1 MRRLLTITLL
11 LCAALLANAADD
23 LVWRFDTDGDLEG
36 WTPANFES
44 VEVRDGALR
53 GLTRYDAMLTS
64 PVLNIDASDYAMV
77 EFRVSSTLSG
87 GGEVFWH
94 GPEGRFS
101 DEMMQRHS
109 TIASD
114 HPRVYRS
121 MLGGTP
127 GWTGTIERIRL
138 DLLNPEGA
146 EIALD
151 YVRLTNPP
159 KSVVPN
165 ASFENDFDGDGIPDG
180 WTIDAAEGGSVPENI
195 SQGDRSLMLRAAA
208 PDNRV
213 ARATVSTPINRTGLY
228 RFNATITST
237 QGTARELAAELR
249 FLDVF
254 GEPLP
259 DGRVRLTAGPANAEG
274 RRSISGEF
282 TTPELAAT
290 ADLSLIADGGNARV
304 WWDDVRLE
312 HLVDTP
318 AACEAPMEN
327 WDAQWIWAAE
337 TRGQDDTAAYLRRSF
352 ELPVAPERVT
362 SAKLQVTADDTYQ
375 LWLNGQKL
383 SESLDMDGWRTP
395 EIVDLQPY
403 LVRGTNVL
411 AIEARDVSSAEG
423 VLVEGA
429 IFWRNGLVTLRT
441 DDSWRAV
448 GEAPDGWLEPAFD
461 AGAWPQASV
470 IATAGSL
477 PWGALPYQ
485 YFGEREQV
493 TLISSNVPAQIS
505 AGGQFRVSAVI
516 SHLPETAQANPVRLA
531 LLRDGTEFVCWT
543 RLVSEITRT
552 IPPDEDDPD
561 GVPTVRVGPIRVE
574 LSRFVPPGTYDVLLG
589 FPRMNYVDRD
599 DAIIGTV
606 VVRPPSAPEQRPAV
620 RVAQHNGVPTL
631 MVDGRPHPFMHYQ
644 ELVVSGERIGNMA
657 SADVHL
663 HFLAADDIGWKGSG
677 QFDYTEWDARVTD
690 LLVHDP
696 QALIIPS
703 FTLEGRYQQWW
714 LPDHPEELTQTED
727 GSTDVG
733 VYHASGQV
741 ISLASEQWR
750 QEAGDAVRRFVEHS
764 RSASYGTRIIGF
776 LPASGVSWEW
786 QHWGSVGEFPPTDYS
801 EPMQS
806 AFRDWV
812 SERYES
818 EEALREAWA
827 MPEVTFETVAIPSVA
842 ERDAADHMLFRDPT
856 NGRYVIDFYLF
867 FQDVMADGILHY
879 FDIVKRASNGEALVG
894 TYYGYVVTMLGG
906 ARRAGDSGHMALSNV
921 INSPLCDFLL
931 SPWDYSL
938 REVGGTTAVMT
949 AFGSVLANGKLWG
962 MESDL
967 RTHLVTDPAQRR
979 HGAPDGLDGTVS
991 QLRRAFASAT
1001 TKGLATRWYDFSNG
1015 WIAGD
1020 PRQAQVIGQL
1030 REVAD
1035 RWVEWDRSP
1044 EADGIAVVVD
1054 EDTPAAYLSHQI
1066 EAMHWLVY
1074 RQKSVFERVGAPWS
1088 IYLLDDV
1095 VAGRV
1100 PKMRAYFFLNCFQ
1113 MTEDEREYINTELKS
1128 DGRTLAWFYAPGYIE
1143 DNLDVARISELT
1155 EMDFIEIE
1163 EMRPW
1168 QFALE
1173 PEHPWAEGIRDGSY
1187 LQPNIEIG
1195 PVFLPAASDTEVVAR
1210 WRDTDLPGLV
1220 VRQMGDWTSVYS
1232 AGPILSPLL
1241 LKRIC
1246 MDAGVRVPVAGTEPS
1261 YVSRNLIGL
1270 HSAVDRTETLTF
1282 DEPTR
1287 VIDLVTG
1294 RILAAD
1300 TKQLDVQ
1307 VPGPG
1312 TMLLRTRPAY

>member
-11 LCAALLANAADD
+11 LCTAMFGDAADD

-53 GLTRYDAMLTS
+53 GVTRYDSMLTS
-64 PVLNIDASDYAMV
+64 PALNINASDYTMV
-77 EFRVSSTLSG
+77 EFRVSSTISG
-87 GGEVFWH
+87 GGELFWMV
-94 GPEGRFS
+94 PEGRFA
-101 DEMMQRHS
+101 DDAKQRHAI
-109 TIASD
+109 IASD
-114 HPRVYRS
+114 EPRVYRS
-121 MLGGTP
+121 ILGGLP
-127 GWTGTIERIRL
+127 GWSGAIERIRL
-138 DLLNPEGA
+138 DVLNPEGA

-151 YVRLTNPP
+151 YIRLTNPP
-159 KSVVPN
+159 AGVVPN
-165 ASFENDFDGDGIPDG
+165 ASFENDFDADGVPDG
-180 WTIDAAEGGSVPENI
+180 WSIEAAESGSATDNV
-195 SQGDRSLMLRAAA
+195 SQGDRSLMVRAAA
-208 PDNRV
+208 PRNRI
-213 ARATVSTPINRTGLY
+213 ARATMRTPIDRIGLY
-228 RFNATITST
+228 RFSVTVTAIEGS
-237 QGTARELAAELR
+237 ARELAAELR

-254 GEPLP
+254 GNALP
-259 DGRVRLTAGPANAEG
+259 DGEIRLTATPPDAQG
-274 RRSISGEF
+274 RRTIRGEF
-282 TTPELAAT
+282 TTPELAAS
-290 ADLSLIADGGNARV
+290 ADLTLIADGRNARI

-312 HLVDTP
+312 HLADTP
-318 AACEAPMEN
+318 APCEAPMES
-327 WDAQWIWAAE
+327 WDAQWIWASE
-337 TRGQDDTAAYLRRSF
+337 TRGQDHAAAYLRRSF
-352 ELPVAPERVT
+352 DLPVTPARVT

-375 LWLNGQKL
+375 LWLNGKKL

-395 EIVDLQPY
+395 EIVDLRPY

-411 AIEARDVSSAEG
+411 AIEAHDVASAEG
-423 VLVEGA
+423 VLAEGA
-429 IFWRNGLVTLRT
+429 IFWPNGSVALRT
-441 DDSWRAV
+441 DDSWRAA
-448 GEAPDGWLEPAFD
+448 GEAPEGWTEPGFD
-461 AGAWPQASV
+461 ASTWPTASV
-470 IATAGSL
+470 IAAAGTL
-477 PWGALPYQ
+477 PWGALAYQ

-493 TLISSNVPAQIS
+493 RLVSASVPAQIS
-505 AGGQFRVSAVI
+505 AGGQLRVSAVI

-543 RLVSEITRT
+543 RPVSEITRA
-552 IPPDEDDPD
+552 IPPDPDDPNS
-561 GVPTVRVGPIRVE
+561 GARVRVGPIQVE
-574 LSRFVPPGTYDVLLG
+574 LSRFVPSGTYDVLLG
-589 FPRMNYVDRD
+589 FPRMNYEGRE
-599 DAIIGTV
+599 DAIIGTIA
-606 VVRPPSAPEQRPAV
+606 VRPPSAREQRPVV
-620 RVAQHNGVPTL
+620 RVAQHNGLPTL
-631 MVDGRPHPFMHYQ
+631 MVDGRPNPFMHYQ

-657 SADVHL
+657 AAGVHL
-663 HFLAADDIGWKGSG
+663 YFLAADDIGWKGPG

-741 ISLASEQWR
+741 ISLASELWR

-764 RSASYGTRIIGF
+764 RAASYGTRIIGF

-786 QHWGSVGEFPPTDYS
+786 QHWGSVGDFPPTDYS

-806 AFRDWV
+806 AFRRWV

-827 MPEVTFETVAIPSVA
+827 MPEVTFDTVAIPSVA
-842 ERDAADHMLFRDPT
+842 ERDAADHLLFRDPSK
-856 NGRYVIDFYLF
+856 GRYVIDFYLF

-879 FDIVKRASNGEALVG
+879 FDIVKRAGNNEPLVG

-921 INSPLCDFLL
+921 ISSPLCDFLL
-931 SPWDYSL
+931 SPWDYAM
-938 REVGGTTAVMT
+938 REVGGSTAVMT
-949 AFGSVLANGKLWG
+949 AFGSVLAHGKLWG

-967 RTHLVTDPAQRR
+967 RTHLVTDPAQRA
-979 HGAPDGLDGTVS
+979 HGAPEGLDGTVS

-1001 TKGLATRWYDFSNG
+1001 AKGLATRWYDFSNG

-1030 REVAD
+1030 RDVAD

-1044 EADGIAVVVD
+1044 ETDGIAVVVD

-1143 DNLDVARISELT
+1143 GDLDVARISELT
-1155 EMDFIEIE
+1155 DMDFIEIE
-1163 EMRPW
+1163 EIRSW

-1173 PEHPWAEGIRDGSY
+1173 PEHPWAKGIRDGSY

-1195 PVFLPAASDTEVVAR
+1195 PVFVPAARDAEVVAR
-1210 WRDTDLPGLV
+1210 WRETDLPGLV
-1220 VRQMGDWTSVYS
+1220 VRQMDDWTSVYS
-1232 AGPILSPLL
+1232 AGPILSTLL

-1282 DEPTR
+1282 NEPTR
-1287 VIDLVTG
+1287 VIDLITG

-1300 TKQLDVQ
+1300 TKQLEVQ

-1312 TMLLRTRPAY
+1312 TVLLRTRPAY